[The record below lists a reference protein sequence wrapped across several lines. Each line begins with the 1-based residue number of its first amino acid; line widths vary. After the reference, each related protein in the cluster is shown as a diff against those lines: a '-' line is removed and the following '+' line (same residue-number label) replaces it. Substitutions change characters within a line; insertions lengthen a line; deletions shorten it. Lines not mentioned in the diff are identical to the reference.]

1 MSNGR
6 IEILGARERR
16 RRWSVEAKLR
26 IVAESEE
33 PGAVVRAVAA
43 RHDVYPGLLHAWRRQ
58 VRRGRLVSEQAVRML
73 PVRVTETSALAADV
87 PATPTTHGVERM
99 IEICLPDGSRVRV
112 GDDVSLKT
120 LRRVMTVLRG

>member
-1 MSNGR
+1 MTNGP

-16 RRWSVEAKLR
+16 RRWGVEQKLR

-33 PGAVVRAVAA
+33 PGAIVRAVAA

-58 VRRGRLVSEQAVRML
+58 VRRGRLVAEQSVQLL
-73 PVRVTETSALAADV
+73 PVQVTEGSALIAD
-87 PATPTTHGVERM
+87 TPTPISHGVEST

-112 GDDVSLKT
+112 GDDVSLKA

>member
-1 MSNGR
+1 MANGP

-16 RRWSVEAKLR
+16 RRWSVEQKLR

-33 PGAVVRAVAA
+33 PGAVVCAVAA
-43 RHDVYPGLLHAWRRQ
+43 RHDVYPGLLHSWRGQ
-58 VRRGRLVSEQAVRML
+58 VRRGRLVAEQSVQLL
-73 PVRVTETSALAADV
+73 PVQVTETSALIAD
-87 PATPTTHGVERM
+87 APTAPISHGVGSV

-112 GDDVSLKT
+112 GDEVSLKA